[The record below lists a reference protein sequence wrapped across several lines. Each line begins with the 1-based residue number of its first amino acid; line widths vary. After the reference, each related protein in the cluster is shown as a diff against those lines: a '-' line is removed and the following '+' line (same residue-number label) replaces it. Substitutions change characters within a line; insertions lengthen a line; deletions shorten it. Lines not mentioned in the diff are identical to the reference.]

1 MRHLRTLALA
11 LVATACATT
20 PADSTSTAIDAA
32 LADHHRSDAN
42 RARDVYRHPKETLQ
56 FFGLKDDMVVLELWP
71 GGGWYT
77 EILAPV
83 LKDRGQLIAAHLDP
97 AASAYAKRSRTA
109 YDEKLAKDPDMYGK
123 VKVVVLQPPNQ
134 YDLGPA
140 NSVDMVLTFRNLH
153 NWMQSGSLEQVFVA
167 AHRVLK
173 HGGTFGIVEHRAK
186 PDADDATVAKSGY
199 VRERYA
205 IEMAE
210 KAGFQ
215 FVGKSEINANPR
227 DTKDYP
233 DGVWT
238 LPPTYRKGDVDR
250 ATYQAIGE
258 SDRMTLKFIKP
269 KGK

>member
-20 PADSTSTAIDAA
+20 PADSTSAALDAA

-56 FFGLKDDMVVLELWP
+56 FFGLRDDMVVLELWP

-77 EILAPV
+77 EVLAPV

-123 VKVVVLQPPNQ
+123 VKVVVLQPPSQ

-153 NWMQSGSLEQVFVA
+153 NWMQSGSLEQVFVDLTTADEPAQEQA
-167 AHRVLK
+167 A
-173 HGGTFGIVEHRAK
+173 
-186 PDADDATVAKSGY
+186 
-199 VRERYA
+199 
-205 IEMAE
+205 
-210 KAGFQ
+210 
-215 FVGKSEINANPR
+215 
-227 DTKDYP
+227 
-233 DGVWT
+233 
-238 LPPTYRKGDVDR
+238 
-250 ATYQAIGE
+250 
-258 SDRMTLKFIKP
+258 
-269 KGK
+269 

>member
-1 MRHLRTLALA
+1 MRRTTILALA
-11 LVATACATT
+11 LTAAACAAT
-20 PADSTSTAIDAA
+20 PPDRTSAALDAA
-32 LADHHRSDAN
+32 LAGTHRSDAN
-42 RARDVYRHPKETLQ
+42 RARDAYRHPKETLA
-56 FFGLKDDMVVLELWP
+56 FFGFRDDMTVLELWP
-71 GGGWYT
+71 GAGWYT
-77 EILAPV
+77 EVLAPA
-83 LKDRGQLIAAHLDP
+83 LQDHGQLIVAHLDP

-109 YDEKLAKDPDMYGK
+109 YDEKLAKDPDLYGK
-123 VKVVVLQPPNQ
+123 VKVVVLQPPSQ

-153 NWMQSGSLEQVFVA
+153 NWMQSGSLEQVFA
-167 AHRVLK
+167 AAYRVLK

-199 VRERYA
+199 VREQYA
-205 IEMAE
+205 IQMAE
-210 KAGFQ
+210 RAGFQ

-233 DGVWT
+233 EGVWT
-238 LPPTYRKGDVDR
+238 LPPTYRLGDVDR
-250 ATYQAIGE
+250 AKYQAIGE